1 MKSNRNSQP
10 SAESRSTGTRIE
22 RGLEEGASWWDG
34 LLGLPVL
41 WAVVAIVGCTW
52 LVLPRVGSGPPD
64 WEPGEVASFDLVIP
78 VDITLPDEAATRA
91 AREEASASVPP
102 VYDLEPR
109 LRVELEEE
117 LHILFEGCRAQQGA
131 GDKEV
136 VDLEAVTDLRETG
149 TFLRI
154 LDSSSCSDELETA
167 LVEVVS
173 QVFRDHIVDDRR
185 ALERR
190 GTRGITIRNIASEGE
205 RAATPDEFSAAIDVR
220 TGLEQALRARL
231 LERPVVARRWIKTAV
246 GFLEA
251 NLAPDLV
258 FNRAETEQRG
268 RAAAE
273 AVLPRSRELRRGQ
286 VLVRRGD
293 TVTEEVAD
301 TLLVLQRQRGDVTS
315 WARVAGIGLLVA
327 LLVVGWWPMMRRT
340 GGPAEVRRRLSTIF
354 VLILLFAA
362 VDRLGL
368 FIAGAVAFNAQSEAL
383 STAEAYLW
391 ALPFAAG
398 PVTVLVLLGLQPA
411 LLFTLCGAG
420 LAGVLMGGDFPVAVY
435 ALASG
440 AVGVLAAQRSRD
452 RASLSRV
459 GVVIGIAN
467 VLVVLVL
474 QLYRGLPDSPST
486 IGLSAVSALV
496 GGPLSVGVV
505 SFLLP
510 VLEGAFGI
518 TTNTRLLELSNQN
531 LPLLKRLSLEAP
543 GTYQHSLSVSNLAEA
558 GADAVGANAL
568 LLRVCAYYHDVGK
581 LVKPDYFVENQR
593 NGNPHD
599 ALLPSMSALVIQSH
613 VKEGLEIARE
623 ARLPLP
629 IRQAIATHHGTKL
642 IRFFYDCAQERSATN
657 KTEVRESDYRYPGPK
672 PHTKELG
679 ILLLADAVEA
689 AARTLENPSPAKI
702 QAMIDKIFGNALEDD
717 QLDDCDLTF
726 SELDKVASA
735 FLWVLTNMYHHRID
749 YPGFD
754 FNRRQQAGD
763 PGPHQVG
770 TKTVSARG

>member
-1 MKSNRNSQP
+1 MKSKPNNQQST
-10 SAESRSTGTRIE
+10 ESRSSATRIA
-22 RGLEEGASWWDG
+22 RGLEEGVSWWDG

-41 WAVVAIVGCTW
+41 WAAIVIVGCTW

-78 VDITLPDEAATRA
+78 VDVTLPDEAATRK
-91 AREEASASVPP
+91 AREEAAASVPP

-109 LRVELEEE
+109 LRLELEEE

-131 GDKEV
+131 GDEEV
-136 VDLEAVTDLRETG
+136 VDLEAITDLRESG
-149 TFLRI
+149 QFLRI
-154 LDSSSCSDELETA
+154 LDSSSCSEQLESA
-167 LVEVVS
+167 LIGAVA

-185 ALERR
+185 ALDRR
-190 GTRGITIRNIASEGE
+190 GTRGVAVRNLATGGE
-205 RAATPDEFSAAIDVR
+205 SMTTLDELSTAVDVR
-220 TGLEQALRARL
+220 TGLDQVLHAKL
-231 LERPVVARRWIKTAV
+231 LQRPVVARRWIRPV
-246 GFLEA
+246 VDFLSA
-251 NLAPDLV
+251 NMAPDLV
-258 FNRAETEQRG
+258 FNRAETGQRG
-268 RAAAE
+268 QDAAE

-301 TLLVLQRQRGDVTS
+301 ILLVLQRQRRDVTQ
-315 WARVAGIGLLVA
+315 WARVAGVGLLVT
-327 LLVVGWWPMMRRT
+327 LLVIGWWPVMGRS
-340 GGPAEVRRRLSTIF
+340 GSPAEVRRRLSSIF
-354 VLILLFAA
+354 MLVLLFAA
-362 VDRLGL
+362 VDRVGL
-368 FIAGAVAFNAQSEAL
+368 FIANAVAFNAQGEAL

-398 PVTVLVLLGLQPA
+398 PVTVLVLFGVQPA
-411 LLFTLCGAG
+411 LLFAVCGAG
-420 LAGVLMGGDFPVAVY
+420 LAGILTGGDFSVASY

-440 AVGVLAAQRSRD
+440 AVGALAAQRSRD

-459 GVVIGIAN
+459 GAVIGIAN
-467 VLVVLVL
+467 VAVVFVL
-474 QLYRGLPDSPST
+474 GLYGGLPDSPAT
-486 IGLSAVSALV
+486 MGLSAACALV

-510 VLEGAFGI
+510 LLEGAFGI
-518 TTNTRLLELSNQN
+518 TTDTRLLELSNQN

-581 LVKPDYFVENQR
+581 LVKPEYFVENQR

-623 ARLPLP
+623 AKLPLP

-642 IRFFYDCAQERSATN
+642 IRFFFNRALKRSAGD
-657 KTEVRESDYRYPGPK
+657 KTEVRESDYRYSGPK

-689 AARTLENPSPAKI
+689 AARTLDHPSTAKI
-702 QAMIDKIFGNALEDD
+702 QAMIDKIFSNALEDD

-754 FNRRQQAGD
+754 FNRRKQSGD
-763 PGPHQVG
+763 SGPHQVG
-770 TKTVSARG
+770 TKAVSSGG

>member
-1 MKSNRNSQP
+1 M
-10 SAESRSTGTRIE
+10 
-22 RGLEEGASWWDG
+22 D
-34 LLGLPVL
+34 V
-41 WAVVAIVGCTW
+41 
-52 LVLPRVGSGPPD
+52 
-64 WEPGEVASFDLVIP
+64 
-78 VDITLPDEAATRA
+78 TLPDEAATRK
-91 AREEASASVPP
+91 AREEAAASVAP

-109 LRVELEEE
+109 LRLELEEE

-131 GDKEV
+131 GDEAI
-136 VDLEAVTDLRETG
+136 VDLDAITDLRETAQ
-149 TFLRI
+149 FFRI
-154 LDSSSCSDELETA
+154 LDSSSCSGQLEAA
-167 LVEVVS
+167 LVGVVA

-190 GTRGITIRNIASEGE
+190 GSRGVTIRNLASGGE
-205 RAATPDEFSAAIDVR
+205 RTTTLDDVSTAVDVR
-220 TGLEQALRARL
+220 TGLDQVLHAKL
-231 LERPVVARRWIKTAV
+231 LQRPVVARRWIRPV
-246 GFLEA
+246 VDFLSA
-251 NLAPDLV
+251 NMAPDLV
-258 FNRAETEQRG
+258 FNRAETGQRG
-268 RAAAE
+268 REAAA

-293 TVTEEVAD
+293 TVSEEMAD
-301 TLLVLQRQRGDVTS
+301 ILMVLQRQRRDVTQ
-315 WARVAGIGLLVA
+315 WARVAGVGLLVT
-327 LLVVGWWPMMRRT
+327 LLVIGWWPVMGRP
-340 GGPAEVRRRLSTIF
+340 GSSVEAKRRLSSIF
-354 VLILLFAA
+354 LLVFLFAA
-362 VDRLGL
+362 IDRLGL
-368 FIAGAVAFNAQSEAL
+368 FIANAVAFNAQGEAL

-398 PVTVLVLLGLQPA
+398 PVTVLVLFGVQAA
-411 LLFTLCGAG
+411 LLFAVCGAG
-420 LAGVLMGGDFPVAVY
+420 LAGILTGGDFSVASY

-440 AVGVLAAQRSRD
+440 AVGALAAQRSRD

-459 GVVIGIAN
+459 GAVIGVAN
-467 VLVVLVL
+467 VLVVFVL
-474 QLYRGLPDSPST
+474 QLYRGLPDSPAT
-486 IGLSAVSALV
+486 VGLAAVCALV

-510 VLEGAFGI
+510 FLEGAFGI
-518 TTNTRLLELSNQN
+518 TTDTRLLELSNQN

-581 LVKPDYFVENQR
+581 LVKPEYFVENQR

-623 ARLPLP
+623 AKLPLP
-629 IRQAIATHHGTKL
+629 IRQAIATHHGTKV
-642 IRFFYDCAQERSATN
+642 IRYFFNRAVERSKGD

-689 AARTLENPSPAKI
+689 AARTLDHPSPAKI

-754 FNRRQQAGD
+754 FNRRKQSGD
-763 PGPHQVG
+763 SGPHQVG
-770 TKTVSARG
+770 TKTVSSGG

>member
-1 MKSNRNSQP
+1 MKNNPNGQQP
-10 SAESRSTGTRIE
+10 AESRSSATRIE

-41 WAVVAIVGCTW
+41 WAVVVIVGCTW
-52 LVLPRVGSGPPD
+52 LVLPHVGSGPPD

-78 VDITLPDEAATRA
+78 VDVTLPDEAATRT
-91 AREEASASVPP
+91 AREEAAASVPP

-109 LRVELEEE
+109 LRLELEEE
-117 LHILFEGCRAQQGA
+117 LHILFEGCRAQRGA
-131 GDKEV
+131 GDTEV
-136 VDLEAVTDLRETG
+136 VDLEAITDLRETG
-149 TFLRI
+149 QFLRI
-154 LDSSSCSDELETA
+154 LDSSSCSEQLEAA
-167 LVEVVS
+167 LVGVVA

-190 GTRGITIRNIASEGE
+190 GSRGVAVRNLASGGEGMM
-205 RAATPDEFSAAIDVR
+205 TLDELSTAVDVR
-220 TGLEQALRARL
+220 TGLDQVLHAKL
-231 LERPVVARRWIKTAV
+231 LQRPVVARRWIRPV
-246 GFLEA
+246 VDFLSA
-251 NLAPDLV
+251 NIAPDLV
-258 FNRAETEQRG
+258 FNRAESGKRSRE
-268 RAAAE
+268 AAA

-293 TVTEEVAD
+293 TVTEEMAD
-301 TLLVLQRQRGDVTS
+301 TLLVLQRQRSDVTS

-327 LLVVGWWPMMRRT
+327 LLTIGWWPAMNRS
-340 GGPAEVRRRLSTIF
+340 GSPVEVRRRLSSIF
-354 VLILLFAA
+354 LLVLLFAA
-362 VDRLGL
+362 VNRLGL
-368 FIAGAVAFNAQSEAL
+368 FIANAVAFNAQGQAL

-398 PVTVLVLLGLQPA
+398 PVTVLVLFGLQAA
-411 LLFTLCGAG
+411 LLFALCGAG
-420 LAGVLMGGDFPVAVY
+420 LAGILMGGDFSVAAY

-440 AVGVLAAQRSRD
+440 AVGAFAAQRSRD

-459 GVVIGIAN
+459 GAVIGIAN
-467 VLVVLVL
+467 LLLVLVL
-474 QLYRGLPDSPST
+474 QLYRGLPDPPAT
-486 IGLSAVSALV
+486 IGLAAVCALV

-510 VLEGAFGI
+510 LLEGAFGI

-543 GTYQHSLSVSNLAEA
+543 GTYQHSLAVSNLAEA
-558 GADAVGANAL
+558 GANAVGANAL

-581 LVKPDYFVENQR
+581 LVKPEYFVENQR

-623 ARLPLP
+623 AKLPLP
-629 IRQAIATHHGTKL
+629 IRQAVATHHGTKL
-642 IRFFYDCAQERSATN
+642 IRFFFNRALERSEGD
-657 KTEVRESDYRYPGPK
+657 KTEVRESDYRYAGPK

-689 AARTLENPSPAKI
+689 AARTLDIPSPAKI
-702 QAMIDKIFGNALEDD
+702 QAMIDKIFSNALEDD

-754 FNRRQQAGD
+754 FNRRQKSGD
-763 PGPHQVG
+763 SGPHQVG
-770 TKTVSARG
+770 SKTVPTGG